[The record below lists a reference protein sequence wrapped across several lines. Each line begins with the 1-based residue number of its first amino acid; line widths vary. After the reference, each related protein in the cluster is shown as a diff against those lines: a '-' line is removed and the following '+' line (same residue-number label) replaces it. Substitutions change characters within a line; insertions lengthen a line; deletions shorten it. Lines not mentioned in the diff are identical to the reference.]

1 MADVLSYFVPPP
13 CSRHQRD
20 PSIVAAEA
28 ELTEEHL
35 KLGERGAK
43 ELVHDRRR
51 SHLDVYLI
59 CEAYRALQMSGGEEA
74 APVDFEVVDHG
85 GTGWQICREDA
96 RILDKMMKN
105 AIRG

>member
-1 MADVLSYFVPPP
+1 M
-13 CSRHQRD
+13 
-20 PSIVAAEA
+20 AAEA

-59 CEAYRALQMSGGEEA
+59 CEAFRALRTIGEEEA
-74 APVDFEVVDHG
+74 APVDEVVYHG
-85 GTGWQICREDA
+85 STGWQLCKEDA
-96 RILDKMMKN
+96 TILDKIMKD
-105 AIRG
+105 ATAVDL

>member
-1 MADVLSYFVPPP
+1 M
-13 CSRHQRD
+13 
-20 PSIVAAEA
+20 AAEA

-35 KLGERGAK
+35 KQGERGAK

-59 CEAYRALQMSGGEEA
+59 CEAYKALRMTEGEKA
-74 APVDFEVVDHG
+74 APVEFEVVDHS

-96 RILDKMMKN
+96 SILDKIMKD
-105 AIRG
+105 ATRK